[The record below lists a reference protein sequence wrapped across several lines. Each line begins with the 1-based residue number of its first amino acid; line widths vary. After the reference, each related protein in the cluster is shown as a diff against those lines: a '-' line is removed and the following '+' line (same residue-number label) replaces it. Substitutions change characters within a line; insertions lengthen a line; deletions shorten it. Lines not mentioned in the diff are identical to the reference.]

1 MGRTAGTDACVM
13 QGIPLA
19 PGAKDEED
27 GIHGSAVIDA
37 WPVTPKRVRLSW
49 WEQRLDTLPQFIG
62 YPPITPD
69 SLWGVTHG

>member
-1 MGRTAGTDACVM
+1 M

-19 PGAKDEED
+19 AGTEDEED

-37 WPVTPKRVRLSW
+37 RPVTPERVRLPGR
-49 WEQRLDTLPQFIG
+49 EQRLDALPQFIG

>member
-1 MGRTAGTDACVM
+1 M
-13 QGIPLA
+13 QGVPLA
-19 PGAKDEED
+19 ASAEDEED

-37 WPVTPKRVRLSW
+37 WPVTPERVRLAW
-49 WEQRLDTLPQFIG
+49 WEQRLDALPQFIG